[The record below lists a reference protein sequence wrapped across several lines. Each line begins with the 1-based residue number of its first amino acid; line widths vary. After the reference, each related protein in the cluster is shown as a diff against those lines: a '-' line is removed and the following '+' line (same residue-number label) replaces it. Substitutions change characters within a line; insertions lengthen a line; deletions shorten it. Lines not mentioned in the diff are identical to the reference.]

1 MRAGRIR
8 FIGIVV
14 AVVALLY
21 ATRLYYVQIIKGSA
35 YRMQANAQYVSQS
48 SPIFNRGT
56 IYFTTKEGQELPAA
70 TLDTGY
76 TIAVNP
82 TLLKNPEDDYN
93 LLSNILPLSAET
105 FMTQATKDDQ
115 YEVIADKVSES
126 VKDQISAL
134 DIAGVEISEEQW
146 RFYPASTTASHVIG
160 FVGYDNNGES
170 LTGQYGLEN
179 YYNNVLSRDT
189 DNTFVNFFAE
199 LFSNIQTALSPDGAA
214 EGDVVTTV
222 EPTVENELEYELS
235 IVLKEYNPDLVGGIV
250 MDPKSGAIYAM
261 GSIPTFDPNYPSAY
275 AKNTVAISGTAEPQ
289 SVFINPLVEDTF
301 EMGSII
307 KPIAMSVALES
318 GAVTPTTTYNDTACV
333 TVDNAKICNYDD
345 TGRGK
350 ITMQTVLNDSLN
362 VGMTYVESQ
371 TGREVMKDGLTK
383 FEFGKKTGI
392 DLPDE
397 AAGQVAN
404 LNAPRDLELATAA
417 FGQGIAMTPIET
429 VRALAALANGG
440 ILPDPHVVSEIQY
453 PTGISKVMTYNAAD
467 RAISTTTAATITQML
482 INVNDQGET
491 PIDPAAY
498 LAHYTTADKTG
509 TAQISNPAGGGYYTD
524 RVLHSFFG
532 YFPATN
538 PRFIIFLFAVNPKG
552 QDFASHTLL
561 QPFVDLRNFLISYYD
576 IPPDR

>member
-21 ATRLYYVQIIKGSA
+21 GARLYYVQIIKGSA
-35 YRMQANAQYVSQS
+35 YRAQADAQYVSQS
-48 SPIFNRGT
+48 APIFNRGT
-56 IYFTTKEGQELPAA
+56 IYFTTKNGQELPAA

-76 TIAVNP
+76 TVAIDP
-82 TLLKNPEDDYN
+82 EILKNPEDVYN
-93 LLSNILPLSAET
+93 LLSNIMPLDANT
-105 FMTQATKDDQ
+105 FMAQASKNDA
-115 YEVIADKVSES
+115 YEVVADKVSES
-126 VKDQISAL
+126 VKDQIAAL
-134 DIAGVEISEEQW
+134 DISGVELSEEQW

-160 FVGYDNNGES
+160 FVGYDEDGNS

-189 DNTFVNFFAE
+189 DDTFVNFFAE
-199 LFSNIQTALSPDGAA
+199 LFANISTALSPNGAI
-214 EGDVVTTV
+214 EGDLVTTI
-222 EPTVENELEYELS
+222 EPTVENELENELA
-235 IVLKEYNPDLVGGIV
+235 IVLKEYSPDLDGGII
-250 MDPKSGAIYAM
+250 MDPKTGAIYAM
-261 GSIPTFDPNYPSAY
+261 GSIPTFDPNNPATY
-275 AKNTVAISGTAEPQ
+275 AEDTVAISGTAEPQ

-307 KPIAMSVALES
+307 KPIAMSVALQAGS
-318 GAVTPTTTYNDTACV
+318 VTPTTTYDDTACV
-333 TVDNAKICNYDD
+333 MLDGAKICNFDD
-345 TGRGK
+345 AGRGK

-371 TGREVMKDGLTK
+371 TGKQIMRNGLLGFDLGST
-383 FEFGKKTGI
+383 TGI

-404 LNAPRDLELATAA
+404 LNSPRDLELATAA

-429 VRALAALANGG
+429 IRALAALANGG

-453 PTGISKVMTYNAAD
+453 PTGVSKVMTYDATE

-491 PIDPAAY
+491 PINPAAY

-532 YFPATN
+532 YFPASD

-561 QPFVDLRNFLISYYD
+561 QPFIDLRNFLISYYD

>member
-1 MRAGRIR
+1 
-8 FIGIVV
+8 
-14 AVVALLY
+14 
-21 ATRLYYVQIIKGSA
+21 
-35 YRMQANAQYVSQS
+35 MQADAQYVSQS
-48 SPIFNRGT
+48 APTFNRGS
-56 IYFTTKEGQELPAA
+56 IYFTTKDGQELPAA

-76 TIAVNP
+76 TVAIDP
-82 TLLKNPEDDYN
+82 EILKNPEDDYN
-93 LLSNILPLSAET
+93 LLSNILPLNSDK
-105 FMTQATKDDQ
+105 FMAQATKAHDA
-115 YEVIADKVSES
+115 YEVIADKVSNS
-126 VKDQISAL
+126 VKSAISAL
-134 DIAGVEISEEQW
+134 DVSGVEISEEQW

-160 FVGYDNNGES
+160 FVGYDESGDS
-170 LTGQYGLEN
+170 LTGQYGLES
-179 YYNNVLSRDT
+179 YYNDVLSRDT
-189 DNTFVNFFAE
+189 DGTFVNFFAE
-199 LFSNIQTALSPDGAA
+199 LFANIQTALSPNGAV
-214 EGDVVTTV
+214 EGDVVTTI
-222 EPTVENELEYELS
+222 EPTVENELEHELAV
-235 IVLKEYNPDLVGGIV
+235 VLKEYSPDLDGGII

-261 GSIPTFDPNYPSAY
+261 GSLPTFDPNKASSY
-275 AKNTVAISGTAEPQ
+275 ATDTVFISGNKEEQ

-307 KPIAMSVALES
+307 KPIAMSVALETGS
-318 GAVTPTTTYNDTACV
+318 VTPTTTYNDTACV
-333 TVDNAKICNYDD
+333 TIDNAKICNYDD

-362 VGMTYVESQ
+362 VGMAYVESQ
-371 TGREVMKDGLTK
+371 TGREAMKDGLTK
-383 FEFGKKTGI
+383 FEFGQKTGV

-397 AAGQVAN
+397 VAGQVAN

-440 ILPDPHVVSEIQY
+440 ILPDPHIVSAIQY
-453 PTGISKVMTYNAAD
+453 PTGISKVLTYDSTD
-467 RAISTTTAATITQML
+467 RAISTTTAAAITQML

-491 PIDPAAY
+491 PINPAAY

-532 YFPATN
+532 YFPASA

-561 QPFVDLRNFLISYYD
+561 QPFIDLRNFLISYYD